1 MGACDFISNM
11 SAVYSFSYENRR
23 LFVQKVTWKN
33 AAFYDR
39 AGQRPGHGNK
49 FKSNKQNISSQTQ
62 YQQHLFYLFF
72 SFLSLFK
79 KSLLV

>member
-1 MGACDFISNM
+1 MGACDFMSNM

-39 AGQRPGHGNK
+39 AGQRPGHGNYDTK
-49 FKSNKQNISSQTQ
+49 YNTEKI
-62 YQQHLFYLFF
+62 
-72 SFLSLFK
+72 
-79 KSLLV
+79 VVE